1 MSGTVSLCLNPE
13 MGDVWE
19 GEEGRCEGGEV
30 RRGGVKE
37 GKWTEKE
44 QERHFLTC
52 PNSHITRRGSYL
64 LQQE

>member
-30 RRGGVKE
+30 RRGGEEGRCEGGEVRRGGVKE
-37 GKWTEKE
+37 G
-44 QERHFLTC
+44 R
-52 PNSHITRRGSYL
+52 
-64 LQQE
+64 